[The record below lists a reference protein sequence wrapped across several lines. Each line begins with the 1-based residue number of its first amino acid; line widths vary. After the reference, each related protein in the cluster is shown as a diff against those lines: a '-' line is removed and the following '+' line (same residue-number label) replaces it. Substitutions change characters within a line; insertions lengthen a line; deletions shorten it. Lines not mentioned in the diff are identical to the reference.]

1 MRNSPKSIDV
11 SNVAS
16 WNWLAKKP
24 SGWLQQDIN
33 PAWIS
38 EMERSWLVRGRL
50 DQQTI
55 WQRSEPTVETW
66 LVTGG
71 RGAGKTRLGA
81 EWVNALANGY
91 SPLVEGVAGRIA
103 LIGETLAD
111 VREVMVEGASG
122 IVTVA
127 RLGRPR
133 YEASRRRVVWE
144 SGAVAQAFS
153 SEDPESLRGPQFAAA
168 WCDEAAKWKNAEA
181 TFDMLQFGLRLS
193 PGPVQLVTTTPRP
206 VPLVKRLL
214 GDDAVRKTRLSTAD
228 NAENLAPG
236 FIGRLTRRYGSSKL
250 ARQELGGELIEDR
263 EDALW
268 KRETIEKA
276 LAAPRG
282 ERRRTLVAIDPPAT
296 SGRAS
301 SACGIVVAAALD
313 GGRALVLEDA
323 SVTAASP
330 RHWAMKAVA
339 AYRRHEA
346 DAILAEVN
354 QGGEMVAAVL
364 KAVDAGVPVRAVRAS
379 RGKWLRAE
387 PVAALYEQERVAH
400 AKRFPALEDEMCDF
414 GPDGLSSGRSPD
426 RLDALVWALTELLL
440 KGGEPHVRAL

>member
-1 MRNSPKSIDV
+1 M
-11 SNVAS
+11 
-16 WNWLAKKP
+16 
-24 SGWLQQDIN
+24 
-33 PAWIS
+33 
-38 EMERSWLVRGRL
+38 
-50 DQQTI
+50 
-55 WQRSEPTVETW
+55 
-66 LVTGG
+66 
-71 RGAGKTRLGA
+71 
-81 EWVNALANGY
+81 
-91 SPLVEGVAGRIA
+91 VEGFCGRIA

-122 IVTVA
+122 IVPVA

-168 WCDEAAKWKNAEA
+168 WCDELAKWKNAEA
-181 TFDMLQFGLRLS
+181 TFDMLQFGLRLK

-206 VPLVKRLL
+206 VPLLKRLL
-214 GDDAVRKTRLSTAD
+214 ADAAVRKTRLMTAD

-236 FIGRLTRRYGSSKL
+236 FMKRLTKRYGSSRL
-250 ARQELGGELIEDR
+250 VRQELEGELIEDR

-268 KRETIEKA
+268 SRESIETA
-276 LAAPRG
+276 IAAPRG
-282 ERRRTLVAIDPPAT
+282 ARRRTVVAVDPPAS

-301 SACGIVVAAALD
+301 SACGIVVAAALE
-313 GGRALVLEDA
+313 GGRALVIEDA
-323 SVTAASP
+323 SVAAAGP
-330 RHWAMKAVA
+330 RQWAMRAVA
-339 AYRRHEA
+339 AYHRHGA
-346 DAILAEVN
+346 DAIVAEVN
-354 QGGEMVAAVL
+354 QGGEMVRAVL
-364 KAVDAGVPVRAVRAS
+364 KAVDAGVPVRSVRAS

-387 PVAALYEQERVAH
+387 PVAALYGEGRVTH
-400 AKRFPALEDEMCDF
+400 ARRFPALEDEMCDF